1 MRRKMFSLTWTFE
14 LFGVFVGAPEAVGDP
29 VTEFVDLEDLENL
42 GGLIHLAAEESLL
55 EVHKENLLPSSTL
68 GAHSSPC

>member
-1 MRRKMFSLTWTFE
+1 MFSLTWTFE

-29 VTEFVDLEDLENL
+29 VTEFVDLKDLENL

-55 EVHKENLLPSSTL
+55 QVDEEDFLPSGEL
-68 GAHSSPC
+68 WAHSSPC